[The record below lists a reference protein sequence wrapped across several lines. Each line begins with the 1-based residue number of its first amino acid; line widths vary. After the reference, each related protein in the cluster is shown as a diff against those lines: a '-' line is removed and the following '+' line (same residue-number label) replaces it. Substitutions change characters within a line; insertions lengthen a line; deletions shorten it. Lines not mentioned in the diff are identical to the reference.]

1 MKFTYEARAL
11 QSGAVELI
19 SRNYD
24 GVETNVNVVGRF
36 TPDEAEA
43 YCEEILKAAAVAREN
58 ERAFLD
64 RQREK
69 LAIDAESIRAQLEQV
84 TTKIA
89 EIDAKREKLRPSPEL
104 IANGSQLVLA

>member
-1 MKFTYEARAL
+1 MKFSYEARAL

-24 GVETNVNVVGRF
+24 GVETNVDILGRF

-43 YCEEILKAAAVAREN
+43 FCSEILKAAAVAREN

-69 LAIDAESIRAQLEQV
+69 LVIDAESIRAQLDQV
-84 TTKIA
+84 TSKIA
-89 EIDAKREKLRPSPEL
+89 EIDAKRDKLAPSPEL
-104 IANGSQLVLA
+104 AVNGSQVVLA